1 MIGTERIVPL
11 RDVSD
16 KMVMKEGKAILSA
29 DCTCGEY
36 ELFEWATGLRTS
48 ISLNEPRKMV
58 ENNEKDGM
66 KGENMIEKSKE
77 EINCGDAAVVIVGV
91 RQMREGAEARKV
103 EVTLSNCTVITRVH
117 VFRSVLA
124 QVFDAETQLTGL
136 EEGSQAEVET
146 AKVVRSFY
154 TSDKSPSTEQEYIQR
169 RQTAAERL
177 GYALDAPSVLMHGV
191 VTQETWRNEASAF
204 SGDAICAGAASGEMM
219 EDTMAR
225 RKKMMMMNVVIGE
238 GMEAAQNWRRSV
250 SDWKNI
256 NFLGVTTSVVLN
268 EALYEGKRR
277 RAVIPKEVIA
287 GKGQSTVTVV
297 ATDDEYFVAKKLR
310 LQLIDKKEEEKVFE
324 TVLRSGLD
332 VGGFIEAEEE
342 EERGRKSSVK
352 GASGRA
358 FNEGGDMGKME
369 VQVTTMQGKIIRVSV
384 TKETTV
390 AEQKELVQK
399 KEGILP
405 DMQKII
411 FNDVQLSDM
420 RTMSGCFIRNN
431 EELKLMPRLPG
442 GAMDVQGQMG
452 QMGQMEK
459 GSRPGSRMAMPMVGM
474 ARAGAE
480 AGLGQRPRI

>member
-1 MIGTERIVPL
+1 
-11 RDVSD
+11 
-16 KMVMKEGKAILSA
+16 
-29 DCTCGEY
+29 
-36 ELFEWATGLRTS
+36 
-48 ISLNEPRKMV
+48 
-58 ENNEKDGM
+58 
-66 KGENMIEKSKE
+66 
-77 EINCGDAAVVIVGV
+77 
-91 RQMREGAEARKV
+91 MREGVEARKV

-117 VFRSVLA
+117 VFGSVLA
-124 QVFDAETQLTGL
+124 Q
-136 EEGSQAEVET
+136 
-146 AKVVRSFY
+146 
-154 TSDKSPSTEQEYIQR
+154 DKRLSTEQEYIQR

-177 GYALDAPSVLMHGV
+177 GNALDAPSVLMHGV
-191 VTQETWRNEASAF
+191 VTQETWRKEASAF

-219 EDTMAR
+219 VDTMAR
-225 RKKMMMMNVVIGE
+225 KKKKMMMMNVVIGE

-256 NFLGVTTSVVLN
+256 NFLGVTTAVVLN

-287 GKGQSTVTVV
+287 GKGQSTVIVV
-297 ATDDEYFVAKKLR
+297 ATDNEYFVAKKLR
-310 LQLIDKKEEEKVFE
+310 SQLIDKKEEEKVFE
-324 TVLRSGLD
+324 KVLPLGLD
-332 VGGFIEAEEE
+332 DGGFIEAEEE

-358 FNEGGDMGKME
+358 FKEGGDLGKMV
-369 VQVTTMQGKIIRVSV
+369 VQVRTMQGKIIRVCV

-405 DMQKII
+405 DMQKIV
-411 FNDVQLSDM
+411 FNDMQLSDM
-420 RTMSGCFIRNN
+420 CTMSGCFIRNN
-431 EELKLMPRLPG
+431 EELKLMPRLLG

-459 GSRPGSRMAMPMVGM
+459 GSRPGSRMATPMVGM

-480 AGLGQRPRI
+480 AGLGQSPRI